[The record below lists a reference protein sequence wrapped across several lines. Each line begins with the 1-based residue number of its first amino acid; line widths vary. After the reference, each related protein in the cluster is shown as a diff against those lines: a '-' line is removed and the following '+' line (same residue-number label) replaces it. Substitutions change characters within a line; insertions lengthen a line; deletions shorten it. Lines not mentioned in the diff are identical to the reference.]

1 MDSNNK
7 NYNNTSVLDHIIDR
21 LEEELTDVCTY
32 DTLYETF
39 MSQRMFEEASF
50 IELIARDEFKHATI
64 LQNILNTHRVD
75 TSKHPEIPALWDK
88 ARRAFHS

>member
-7 NYNNTSVLDHIIDR
+7 NHNTDVLDRITDR

-32 DTLYETF
+32 NALYETF
-39 MSQRMFEEASF
+39 MSQHMFEEASF
-50 IELIARDEFKHATI
+50 IELIARDEFKHANI

-88 ARRAFHS
+88 AKRAFHL